1 MILLYLLGCEICRVQ
16 QSELNGWYTLTQETN
31 EGSCADF
38 TSAVLHDFR
47 IENGKPMVFEDA
59 YGQWCN
65 EGTSTWNSEEC
76 SNTYNWSC
84 GDELFVEDIDFFN
97 QWVVTSD
104 PRDPNQITVELYILS
119 VYATGIVDCESNYL
133 FTGTKHG
140 AEAHDHD

>member
-1 MILLYLLGCEICRVQ
+1 MLLSLLLACGMCRVE
-16 QSELNGWYTLTQETN
+16 QSEINGWYTLTQESN
-31 EGSCADF
+31 EGSCGDF
-38 TSAVLHDFR
+38 TRANLDDFR
-47 IENGKPMVFEDA
+47 IEDGKPIIFEEA
-59 YGQWCN
+59 YGPWCDK
-65 EGTSTWNSEEC
+65 GSSTWNSEEC